1 MSVEVVGGRFERVD
15 IDDDWR
21 REINPGSLAQ
31 AVLMANAVAVAGG
44 LGLDCDPAVVRD
56 YSPGQSATM
65 MADIIA
71 QAKVDSAEPVVDPGL
86 ATRLSQALALPEMT
100 SDEAERAFARLDER
114 QRTGITRADQGLQ
127 EVADDRG
134 SVRVTFNSVGSLVDI
149 FISSEWAARKSAKA
163 ITSRINELAERAAL
177 ERAES

>member
-1 MSVEVVGGRFERVD
+1 MSRGPGRMVVMLPEQQFLDLWGAARPGAGPAVSGTGADPTGEVSVEVVGGRFERVD

-86 ATRLSQALALPEMT
+86 QRGCRRLLPC
-100 SDEAERAFARLDER
+100 RR
-114 QRTGITRADQGLQ
+114 
-127 EVADDRG
+127 
-134 SVRVTFNSVGSLVDI
+134 
-149 FISSEWAARKSAKA
+149 
-163 ITSRINELAERAAL
+163 
-177 ERAES
+177 